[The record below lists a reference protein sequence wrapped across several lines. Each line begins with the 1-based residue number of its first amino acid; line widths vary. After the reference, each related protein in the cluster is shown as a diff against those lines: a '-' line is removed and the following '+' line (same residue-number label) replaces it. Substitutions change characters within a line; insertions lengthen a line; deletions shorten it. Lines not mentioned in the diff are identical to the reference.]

1 MILQFSKTLRN
12 PRLILEQNE
21 PRLRR
26 TFLKQALV
34 ILKRPFFWMGTF
46 WITFNFCNS
55 PFRESQTSLSSKT
68 NPNGIPVLIYHE
80 IVTDSQKEPGE
91 TVISLQKFE
100 KQMQYLF
107 SKGYNPITMKDLLS
121 YIRKEKVLPD
131 KSVVL
136 NFDDGWKNVLN
147 AVPILNRYSFPAS
160 FWIIAGP
167 KGIGNGGEYLE
178 WSDIQELAKNPR
190 FEIGSH
196 TYSHPWN
203 PNDNLVTWVDNR
215 VAGKSEKDA
224 LFELKESKR
233 ILESKLGVLVDYLA
247 WPCGWYNDKLIRL
260 AVQSGYK
267 AILTTEEGSN
277 LPGGDSL
284 KIKRVFID
292 GTCDLTSF
300 IKQLE
305 NPKYIVCQKSKKPT
319 QGNSPYSY

>member
-1 MILQFSKTLRN
+1 M
-12 PRLILEQNE
+12 
-21 PRLRR
+21 
-26 TFLKQALV
+26 KQSFV
-34 ILKRPFFWMGTF
+34 ILRWPIFWIGTF
-46 WITFNFCNS
+46 WITFNVCNS
-55 PFRESQTSLSSKT
+55 PFREPKTSSKT
-68 NPNGIPVLIYHE
+68 NPNGIPILIYHE
-80 IVTDSQKEPGE
+80 IVTDPKKESGE

-100 KQMQYLF
+100 EQMKYLF

-147 AVPILNRYSFPAS
+147 AVPVLNRYSFPAS

-167 KGIGNGGEYLE
+167 KGIGNGEYLE

-215 VAGKSEKDA
+215 VDGKSEKDA

-233 ILESKLGVLVDYLA
+233 IIESKLDILVDYIA
-247 WPCGWYNDKLIRL
+247 WPCGWYNDKLVQL

-267 AILTTEEGSN
+267 AILTTEDGTN
-277 LPGGDSL
+277 LPGGDPL
-284 KIKRVFID
+284 RIKRVFID
-292 GTCDLTSF
+292 GKCDLTSF

-305 NPKYIVCQKSKKPT
+305 NPRYIVCQKSKKPT